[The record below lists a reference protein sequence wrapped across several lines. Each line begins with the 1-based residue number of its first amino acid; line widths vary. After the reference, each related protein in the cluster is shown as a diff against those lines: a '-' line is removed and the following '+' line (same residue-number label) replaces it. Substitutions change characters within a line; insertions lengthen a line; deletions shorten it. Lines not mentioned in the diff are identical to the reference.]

1 MTLGRRFSVLLAFCL
16 AVGLGSAAP
25 AWASATTI
33 DFESFTGPTTFG
45 SAEPPLT
52 VGVATFSGGLVM
64 TAVNGLLADQ
74 SSVYGTADFC
84 TGCASSIIIT
94 FSTPVDNVSLEV
106 LNGSSTTATIS
117 YTVASNLGDSVTTF
131 LGTDL
136 ANSAG
141 TVTLPDSGITS
152 VTISRTEP
160 TQTWDFFIDNVSFT
174 LPSPPFPTST
184 SDCKNGGWQTFDVFK
199 NQGDCV
205 SYVVTDGRNAPG

>member
-1 MTLGRRFSVLLAFCL
+1 MTLRRRSWALPAVCL
-16 AVGLGSAAP
+16 AIALGSVAA
-25 AWASATTI
+25 AGASATTI
-33 DFESFTGPTTFG
+33 DFEAFTGPDTFG
-45 SAEPPLT
+45 SATPPLT

-84 TGCASSIIIT
+84 TGCASSITIT

-131 LGTDL
+131 LGTEL
-136 ANSAG
+136 ANSAD
-141 TVTLPDSGITS
+141 TVTLPASGITS
-152 VTISRTEP
+152 VTIARTSP
-160 TQTWDFFIDNVSFT
+160 AQSWDFFIDDVSFT
-174 LPSPPFPTST
+174 VPAPPVPTST
-184 SDCKNGGWQTFDVFK
+184 SDCKNGGWQAFDVFK

-205 SYVVTDGRNAPG
+205 SYVATDGRNAPG